1 MPVENNAANRLKLAD
16 AVWET
21 LSLDDLYRQFINQ
34 SIARYEA
41 DPDAFEED
49 CAFMGLDNERGE

>member
-1 MPVENNAANRLKLAD
+1 MPAENNATNRLKLAD

-21 LSLDDLYRQFINQ
+21 LSLDDLYQQFIHQ

-49 CAFMGLDNERGE
+49 CALMGLDNEGGA